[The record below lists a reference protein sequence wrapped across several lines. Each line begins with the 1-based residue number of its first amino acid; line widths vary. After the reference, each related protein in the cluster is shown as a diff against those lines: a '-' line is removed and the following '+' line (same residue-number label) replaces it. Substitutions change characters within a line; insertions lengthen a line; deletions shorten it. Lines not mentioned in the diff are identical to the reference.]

1 MKERNG
7 QEAKNEANKWQNQF
21 RIACLLTVMLYRM
34 QDGEISQ
41 FLVLQHMLP
50 KSEIMLKGNTH
61 TQTEREKLG
70 SGE

>member
-1 MKERNG
+1 
-7 QEAKNEANKWQNQF
+7 
-21 RIACLLTVMLYRM
+21 M